1 MNGPSAP
8 VTRKRLLSISTLY
21 PNSHR
26 PRFGTFVARS
36 LEALARHEA
45 WEVTVINPIG
55 VPPLAW
61 GRYRG
66 LKNAAV
72 GGLENGVSVHRPT
85 FPLLPRIGGRI
96 NPALIARSVLPLAR
110 RLHAEAPFDM
120 VDAQFF
126 FPDGPAAERV
136 ARALA
141 LPFAIK
147 ARGADIHY
155 WGGKRYARRAMIQS
169 ARRAEVV
176 LAVCTALADDM
187 VAIGIEPDKISLHY
201 TGLDRDRFRPFGHT
215 ALRRRIADELRIDL
229 PREVPLLATVGALIE
244 RKGQRLVLSALAAL
258 PKAHLLLV
266 GEGPDGAAL
275 RNLAERAG
283 IAERVHFLGSVDH
296 DLLPLLLSA
305 ADVMVLPS
313 ASEGLANVWIESLAC
328 GTPIVITDA
337 GGAREVVTGRDAGL
351 IVDRNVESIVTGV
364 ADLLG
369 APPATDAVVAAA
381 SRFSWRENAAV
392 LAKYYEAA
400 VTGTAARSSN
410 E

>member
-1 MNGPSAP
+1 M
-8 VTRKRLLSISTLY
+8 Y

-45 WEVTVINPIG
+45 WDVTVINPIG

-61 GRYRG
+61 GRYRA
-66 LKNAAV
+66 LKHAAV
-72 GGLENGVSVHRPT
+72 DGVENGVSVHRPT

-96 NPALIARSVLPLAR
+96 NPAMIARSVLPLAR
-110 RLHAEAPFDM
+110 RLHAKVPFDM

-155 WGGKRYARRAMIQS
+155 WGSKPYARRAMIES
-169 ARRAEVV
+169 AKRAEV
-176 LAVCTALADDM
+176 LLSVCNALSKDM
-187 VAIGIEPDKISLHY
+187 VAIGMEPGKITLHY
-201 TGLDRDRFRPFGHT
+201 TGLDRDRFRPLDHT
-215 ALRRRIADELRIDL
+215 ALRRRIADEFRIEL
-229 PREVPLLATVGALIE
+229 PGDVPLLATVGALIE
-244 RKGQRLVLSALAAL
+244 RKGQRLVLSALSAL

-266 GEGPDGAAL
+266 GEGPDEAAL
-275 RNLAERAG
+275 RDRAERAG

-351 IVDRNVESIVTGV
+351 IVDRNTESIVTGV

-392 LAKYYEAA
+392 LARCYEAFL
-400 VTGTAARSSN
+400 TGTAARFSN

>member
-1 MNGPSAP
+1 M
-8 VTRKRLLSISTLY
+8 
-21 PNSHR
+21 
-26 PRFGTFVARS
+26 
-36 LEALARHEA
+36 
-45 WEVTVINPIG
+45 
-55 VPPLAW
+55 
-61 GRYRG
+61 
-66 LKNAAV
+66 
-72 GGLENGVSVHRPT
+72 SVHRPT

-187 VAIGIEPDKISLHY
+187 VAMGIEPDKISLHY

-229 PREVPLLATVGALIE
+229 PREVPLLATVGAFIE

-266 GEGPDGAAL
+266 GEGPDEAAL

-400 VTGTAARSSN
+400 VTGTAARFSN